1 MRGAPWAAHPG
12 DTGGFPGQLLTAQ
25 VEREAA
31 AMGPL
36 SIGTEVGA
44 DLQKKLTCHVFSSK

>member
-44 DLQKKLTCHVFSSK
+44 DLQKKLTCHVFS